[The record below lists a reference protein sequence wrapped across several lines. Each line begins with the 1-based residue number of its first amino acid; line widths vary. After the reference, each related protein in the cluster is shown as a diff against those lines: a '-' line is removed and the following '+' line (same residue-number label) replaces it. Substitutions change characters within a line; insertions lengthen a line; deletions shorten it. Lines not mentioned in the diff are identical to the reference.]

1 MSMETRKVQLAG
13 GSTYTV
19 SLPKG
24 WAEEHGVEAGSQLV
38 VAPHDD
44 GSLTVRVSDVREGRT
59 AACARLDGGDRDP
72 ARTVGA
78 LYVAGFDEITL
89 TGTFDPSARRAI
101 RGAVRRFAGLT
112 IVEESEGEVVLRCPL
127 DPSDVSVRQTTIQLQ
142 FVALSMYREATG
154 ALTSAG
160 ADGGSAV
167 GERDDEADRLFALV
181 RRQFQRALTDL
192 GEVQAMGAS
201 RSELFDYYAVARN
214 LERVADHAEKL
225 AAIADE
231 ASPPPERREAVED
244 AARRAGRVVEDATS
258 VTLGGGDPTT
268 AARALDDRDGLLS
281 ELEALD
287 RALYEGGGDD
297 VYRLG
302 VAVDS
307 ITRVAEYGGNI
318 ADVGIQ
324 AAAREGSL

>member
-1 MSMETRKVQLAG
+1 VPLPAADVQPARE
-13 GSTYTV
+13 
-19 SLPKG
+19 
-24 WAEEHGVEAGSQLV
+24 AAGSQLV

-44 GSLTVRVSDVREGRT
+44 GSLTVRVSDLGSERRGGR
-59 AACARLDGGDRDP
+59 ARLDGGDRDP

-101 RGAVRRFAGLT
+101 RETARRFAGLT
-112 IVEESEGEVVLRCPL
+112 VAEESEEEVVLRCPM
-127 DPSDVSVRQTTIQLQ
+127 DSGDVSVRQTTIQLQ

-154 ALTSAG
+154 ALT
-160 ADGGSAV
+160 ADSPSGVAV

-192 GEVQAMGAS
+192 GEVQAMDAS

-225 AAIADE
+225 AGIAGE
-231 ASPPPERREAVED
+231 ASPPEGRRGAVED

-258 VTLGGGDPTT
+258 VTLGDGDPAT
-268 AARALDDRDGLLS
+268 AGRALDDRDELVA

-287 RALYEGGGDD
+287 RALYEDGGDGG
-297 VYRLG
+297 YRLG

-307 ITRVAEYGGNI
+307 IARVAEYGGNI

>member
-1 MSMETRKVQLAG
+1 
-13 GSTYTV
+13 
-19 SLPKG
+19 
-24 WAEEHGVEAGSQLV
+24 
-38 VAPHDD
+38 
-44 GSLTVRVSDVREGRT
+44 
-59 AACARLDGGDRDP
+59 
-72 ARTVGA
+72 VGA

-89 TGTFDPSARRAI
+89 TGSFDPSTRQTVRES
-101 RGAVRRFAGLT
+101 VRRFAGLT
-112 IVEESEGEVVLRCPL
+112 VVEEDDDRLVLRCPL
-127 DPSDVSVRQTTIQLQ
+127 DPGDVSVRQTTIQLQ
-142 FVALSMYREATG
+142 FVALSMYREAAG
-154 ALTSAG
+154 ALTRTDTDRA
-160 ADGGSAV
+160 AAV

-225 AAIADE
+225 AGIADE
-231 ASPPPERREAVED
+231 ASPPADRREAVED

-258 VTLGGGDPTT
+258 VTLGDGDPVT
-268 AARALDDRDGLLS
+268 AGRALDDRDDLLA

-287 RALYEGGGDD
+287 RALYEDGGDD

-307 ITRVAEYGGNI
+307 IARVAEYGGNI

>member
-19 SLPKG
+19 SLPKQ
-24 WAEEHGVEAGSQLV
+24 WAEEHGVEAGASLL

-44 GSLTVRVSDVREGRT
+44 GSLTVRVSDVQDGRT
-59 AACARLDGGDRDP
+59 AARARVDGDP

-78 LYVAGFDEITL
+78 LYVAGFDEMTL
-89 TGTFDPSARRAI
+89 VGEFDAATRRALRAAARRY
-101 RGAVRRFAGLT
+101 AGLT
-112 IVEESEGEVVLRCPL
+112 VAEESEREVLLRCPL
-127 DPSDVSVRQTTIQLQ
+127 DSGDVSVRQSVIQLQ
-142 FVALSMYREATG
+142 FVALSMYREAAG
-154 ALTSAG
+154 ALASADESR
-160 ADGGSAV
+160 AAAV

-201 RSELFDYYAVARN
+201 RPALFDYYAVARN

-225 AAIADE
+225 AGIAGE
-231 ASPPPERREAVED
+231 AAPPANRREAIED
-244 AARRAGRVVEDATS
+244 AARRAGGVVEDAAS
-258 VTLGGGDPTT
+258 VTLGGGDAAT
-268 AARALDDRDGLLS
+268 AAKALDDRDDLLAD
-281 ELEALD
+281 LAALD
-287 RALYEGGGDD
+287 RALYDAGGEDA
-297 VYRLG
+297 YRLG

-307 ITRVAEYGGNI
+307 ITRVAEYGGNV
-318 ADVGIQ
+318 AEVGVQ

>member
-19 SLPKG
+19 SLPKQ
-24 WAEEHGVEAGSQLV
+24 WAEEHGVEAGSRLV

-44 GSLTVRVSDVREGRT
+44 GSLTVRVNDIRDGQT
-59 AACARLDGGDRDP
+59 AVCARLDGNDP
-72 ARTVGA
+72 ARAVGA

-89 TGTFDPSARRAI
+89 TGSFDPSTRQTVRES
-101 RGAVRRFAGLT
+101 VRRFAGLT
-112 IVEESEGEVVLRCPL
+112 VVEEDDDRLVLRCPL
-127 DPSDVSVRQTTIQLQ
+127 DPGDVSVRQTTIQLQ
-142 FVALSMYREATG
+142 FVALSMYREAAG
-154 ALTSAG
+154 ALTRTDTDRA
-160 ADGGSAV
+160 AAV

-225 AAIADE
+225 AGIADE
-231 ASPPPERREAVED
+231 ASPPADRREAVED

-258 VTLGGGDPTT
+258 VTLGDGDPVT
-268 AARALDDRDGLLS
+268 AGRALDDRDDLLA

-287 RALYEGGGDD
+287 RALYEDGGDD

-307 ITRVAEYGGNI
+307 IARVAEYGGNI